1 MNKQGTFPM
10 SRFTR
15 HAVTCGVAAVA
26 LLMAG
31 CGDSKDKEKP
41 ASQTAAKVNKE
52 EITVHQIN
60 FILQQQRNLK
70 PEQAEA
76 ASKQVLER
84 LIDQELALQKAG
96 EIKIDR
102 DPRVVQQLEAAR
114 REIISRAYFEK
125 VGAGAPTPKPEEI
138 KKYYEDNP
146 ALFSQRRIYSLQEIA
161 VQATPEQ
168 LAGVR
173 AQLNAS
179 KNMSDFVAYL
189 RKNDIKFV
197 GNQVVRPAE
206 QMPMASLPTLMKM
219 KDGDSIFT
227 PTADGAQIVMLAASR
242 REPVDEERAR
252 PAIEQFL
259 VNQSKRKVVAD
270 DLKALRGAASIQY
283 VGKFAQ
289 GAASA
294 PAVAEPTP
302 AEVAASA
309 AKGLESAV
317 NQGLGLKPGE
327 AGSAPA
333 APVVA
338 PPAPSASALDSSD
351 INKGL
356 GLKSG
361 APGTAV
367 VPPPGEARP
376 AAAPASGIDTS
387 TINKGLGL
395 K

>member
-1 MNKQGTFPM
+1 MDKQGTFP
-10 SRFTR
+10 RLLNGR
-15 HAVTCGVAAVA
+15 HALACGVAALA
-26 LLMAG
+26 LLVTG
-31 CGDSKDKEKP
+31 CGDSKDKDKP

-76 ASKQVLER
+76 ASRQVLER
-84 LIDQELALQKAG
+84 LIDQELALQKAS

-102 DPRVVQQLEAAR
+102 DPRVLQQLEAAR

-125 VGAGAPTPKPEEI
+125 VGAGAPAPKAEQV

-146 ALFSQRRIYSLQEIA
+146 ALFAQRRIYSLQEIA
-161 VQATPEQ
+161 IQAKPEQ
-168 LAGVR
+168 LAAVR
-173 AQLNAS
+173 AQLDAS
-179 KNMSDFVAYL
+179 KSMNDFVAYL

-227 PTADGAQIVMLAASR
+227 PTPDGAQIVMLAASR

-259 VNQSKRKVVAD
+259 LNQSKRKVVAD
-270 DLKALRGAASIQY
+270 DLKALRSAASIQY

-309 AKGLESAV
+309 ARGLESAV

-327 AGSAPA
+327 PGSAPA
-333 APVVA
+333 TPVVA
-338 PPAPSASALDSSD
+338 PPPPSASGLDSSD

-356 GLKSG
+356 GLKSS
-361 APGTAV
+361 APGASAAAL
-367 VPPPGEARP
+367 PGEARP
-376 AAAPASGIDTS
+376 AADTASGIDTS